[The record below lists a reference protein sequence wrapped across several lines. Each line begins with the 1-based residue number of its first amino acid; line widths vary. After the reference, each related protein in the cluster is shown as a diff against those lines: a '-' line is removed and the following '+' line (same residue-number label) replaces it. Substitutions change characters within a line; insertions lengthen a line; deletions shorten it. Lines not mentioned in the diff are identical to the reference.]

1 MYKMQLNTS
10 EVFTANIYSANA
22 KSDIS
27 RAICNFIGDEPP
39 VFMCIGTDKVTGD
52 SLGPL
57 VGHLLT
63 RRHNVNAFVYGTL
76 SAPITAKNLILSDI
90 FIRTVHP
97 TSKMIA
103 VDAALGNGCDIGL
116 VKMYE
121 GGVMPGSA
129 TNKNLPR
136 VGDIS
141 IMGIVNA
148 AGMADYVTLNSTRLN
163 LVYKMAE
170 LIAAAVADGVIVA
183 EAARAGRA
191 C

>member
-1 MYKMQLNTS
+1 MQLNTPDILS
-10 EVFTANIYSANA
+10 TFNTYSRTA
-22 KSDIS
+22 KEDITRS
-27 RAICNFIGDEPP
+27 ICGFIGREPP

-57 VGHLLT
+57 VGHFLT
-63 RRHNVNAFVYGTL
+63 CQHNVNAFVYGTL

-97 TSKMIA
+97 TSRVIA
-103 VDAALGNGCDIGL
+103 VDAALGKSGDIGL
-116 VKMYE
+116 IRIYE
-121 GGVMPGSA
+121 GGVTPGSA

-148 AGMADYVTLNSTRLN
+148 SGIADYITLNSTRLS

-170 LIAAAVADGVIVA
+170 LIAAAIADGLIIN
-183 EAARAGRA
+183 EAAIRAGRA